1 MKYQGSKSRITK
13 YIIPIL
19 QKCIDDNNLT
29 YYCEPFVGGCNV
41 IDKIHC
47 QHLMGS
53 DKNKYLIALFKHL
66 QQGGKLLD
74 SVSRELYSSVRANY
88 TNGTMED
95 WYIANIGFL
104 ASYNGRWF
112 DGGYAQS
119 GYEKTSNGQRYR
131 DYYSEAKNNILKQL
145 PNIKDIELFCKD
157 YSDWNF
163 DNIYDKVLIYCDPPY
178 LNTKSYEVA
187 KNFNYS
193 DFWNTVR
200 KWSEKSFVLISE
212 ESAPSDFICIWQ
224 QEVSRSIKSTDKST
238 AIEKLFTYKNGVY
251 ANKYNHYIN
260 TDSDNINTVDFTKRF
275 KLF

>member
-112 DGGYAQS
+112 DGGYAKS
-119 GYEKTSNGQRYR
+119 GYEKTSKGQRYR
-131 DYYSEAKNNILKQL
+131 DYYQESKANILAQI
-145 PNIKDIELFCKD
+145 PNIKNVELFCKD
-157 YSDWNF
+157 YSEWNF

-178 LNTKSYEVA
+178 ANTKSYEFA
-187 KNFNYS
+187 KDFS
-193 DFWNTVR
+193 HFDFWNTVR
-200 KWSEKSFVLISE
+200 KWSEKSFVLVSE
-212 ESAPSDFICIWQ
+212 ESAPNDFICVWQ
-224 QEVSRSIKSTDKST
+224 KEVSRSIKATEKS
-238 AIEKLFTYKNGVY
+238 ISVEKLFTYKDGKY
-251 ANKYNHYIN
+251 AVTYADTLKSVSELHINKFGQQY
-260 TDSDNINTVDFTKRF
+260 
-275 KLF
+275 KLL